1 MPTHQ
6 KATKKCN
13 IKTIEDRIVLAYDLA
28 YLDRSLPPLGL
39 FLQIKFICLSLSQ
52 TRLFGHIE
60 GYFKSKIDSSARKLP
75 LFPTIKILPHKRPNF
90 ANKSIL
96 DK

>member
-13 IKTIEDRIVLAYDLA
+13 IKPIEDQIVLAYDLA
-28 YLDRSLPPLGL
+28 YLDRALPPLGL
-39 FLQIKFICLSLSQ
+39 FLKIKIICLSLSQ

-60 GYFKSKIDSSARKLP
+60 RYFKSKIDSSARKLP
-75 LFPTIKILPHKRPNF
+75 LFHNQNSLSQETEF
-90 ANKSIL
+90 CNKSIL